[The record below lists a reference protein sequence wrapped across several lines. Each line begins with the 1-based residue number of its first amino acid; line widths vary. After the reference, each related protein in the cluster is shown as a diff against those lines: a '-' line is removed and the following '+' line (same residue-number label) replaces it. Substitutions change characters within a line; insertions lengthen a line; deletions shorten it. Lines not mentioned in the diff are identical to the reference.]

1 MSIISKG
8 IEAVNRYTKAVNE
21 ITCDSLTNN
30 EQAALARLL
39 VAYFETD
46 GDLESA
52 RTADYCEYQGAVDFL
67 WMAFR
72 ITHEQKMD
80 LLDLLG

>member
-1 MSIISKG
+1 MSTISKG

-39 VAYFETD
+39 IAYFETE

-72 ITHEQKMD
+72 ISHEQKMD